1 MGRPLQTV
9 AIVRLC
15 SRMYRM
21 ITPTAESAVKR
32 SVTIR
37 GDLDTQVESRVGPR
51 GYSAYVN
58 KALETQTRLDRLD
71 EVIAAGI
78 AEHGPV
84 PAAIRDENVR
94 DIAAAQARRR

>member
-1 MGRPLQTV
+1 MT
-9 AIVRLC
+9 
-15 SRMYRM
+15 
-21 ITPTAESAVKR
+21 TPTFEAAVKR

-58 KALETQTRLDRLD
+58 RALETQTRLDLLD
-71 EVIAAGI
+71 EIIATGV

-84 PAAIRDENVR
+84 PDDVFDEIAR
-94 DIAAAQARRR
+94 DIDAARARRR

>member
-1 MGRPLQTV
+1 MT
-9 AIVRLC
+9 
-15 SRMYRM
+15 
-21 ITPTAESAVKR
+21 TPTAEATVKR

-58 KALETQTRLDRLD
+58 KALETQTRLDLLD
-71 EVIAAGI
+71 EIIAAGI

-84 PAAIRDENVR
+84 PASIREENER
-94 DIAAAQARRR
+94 DIGAARARRR